1 MTDTTNPNTTP
12 PLVYCAGR
20 FSAPTREGV
29 EENIKRAV
37 GTALDAAAAGAFPCC
52 PHSNTAH
59 PKFEE
64 LQPYPFWIA
73 GTLELLRRCD
83 AILMVP
89 GWEGSSGARGELA
102 EAIELCMP
110 VFYDIDELQR
120 WLRNWQPNQSPGPL
134 IHLHR
139 RLGPN
144 AQRILLRVAQRL
156 AAGTEYG
163 DFTQGKDWDREAQ
176 EEAIDMAVYLAA
188 KLEVSRA

>member
-20 FSAPTREGV
+20 FSAPTREGI

-37 GTALDAAAAGAFPCC
+37 GTALDAVAAGAF
-52 PHSNTAH
+52 
-59 PKFEE
+59 
-64 LQPYPFWIA
+64 PFWIA

-89 GWEGSSGARGELA
+89 GWEESSGARGELA

-144 AQRILLRVAQRL
+144 AQRILLRIAQRL

-163 DFTQGKDWDREAQ
+163 DFEQRKDWDREAQ

-188 KLEVSRA
+188 KLEVSPCP